1 MTEAANIKTR
11 PGWPPGNGPKGRRL
25 VFVLEKCERCPECD
39 ALCGWGADAAVGASL
54 ARESPLSGHS
64 YGSVE
69 QSVAV
74 GRIRERGSLLQGL
87 REKVVFAL
95 LCRRCEV
102 ASCVIACPFDAIERQ
117 EDGII
122 RRYNL
127 RCVSCKSCAHA
138 CPFGTI
144 YPEMLTFYD
153 RPYESFCE
161 QCLAGSDDEPA
172 CVASCGQGALEYR
185 VADPAEGD
193 LHILDDYVAA
203 RVRKWV
209 KKEAGFEQGGEAHP

>member
-1 MTEAANIKTR
+1 MTEAVNIKTR
-11 PGWPPGNGPKGRRL
+11 PGRPPGNGAKGRRL
-25 VFVLEKCERCPECD
+25 IIDLERCERCPECV
-39 ALCGWGADAAVGASL
+39 ADCC
-54 ARESPLSGHS
+54 
-64 YGSVE
+64 
-69 QSVAV
+69 
-74 GRIRERGSLLQGL
+74 SLLQGL

-185 VADPAEGD
+185 VADSAEGD

-209 KKEAGFEQGGEAHP
+209 KREAGFEQGGEAHP